1 MTSIISYYRFQELTQ
16 RIILHFQD
24 YPKLSQTYYV
34 LLECL
39 AQDHMSFLATMEPQ
53 VFLYILSSISAGLTA
68 LGGNL
73 NYFTGRKN
81 TSNVVAVNYTIIRK
95 KFSRAK

>member
-1 MTSIISYYRFQELTQ
+1 MK
-16 RIILHFQD
+16 D

-39 AQDHMSFLATMEPQ
+39 AQDHMAFLATMEPQ
-53 VFLYILSSISAGLTA
+53 VFLYILSSISEGLTA

-73 NYFTGRKN
+73 NYFTGTRGGRQNRKLRLN
-81 TSNVVAVNYTIIRK
+81 VDDFMVLWFYVMYRVTSSILQGA
-95 KFSRAK
+95 

>member
-1 MTSIISYYRFQELTQ
+1 MTYDSGFKGSKRCIHDLSSDARFLFVC
-16 RIILHFQD
+16 FQD

-53 VFLYILSSISAGLTA
+53 VFLYILSSISEGLTA

-73 NYFTGRKN
+73 NYFTGIEITRP
-81 TSNVVAVNYTIIRK
+81 SY
-95 KFSRAK
+95 

>member
-1 MTSIISYYRFQELTQ
+1 MFK
-16 RIILHFQD
+16 D

-39 AQDHMSFLATMEPQ
+39 AQDHMAFLATMEPQ
-53 VFLYILSSISAGLTA
+53 VFLYILASISEGLTA

-73 NYFTGRKN
+73 NYFTGTRGGRYEQRKLLL
-81 TSNVVAVNYTIIRK
+81 IGDLG
-95 KFSRAK
+95 FGGFFL

>member
-1 MTSIISYYRFQELTQ
+1 M
-16 RIILHFQD
+16 
-24 YPKLSQTYYV
+24 SQTYYV

-53 VFLYILSSISAGLTA
+53 VFMYILSSITEGLTA

-73 NYFTGRKN
+73 NYFTGAFTQKLLCHHIIDRCRRYIWTFQGIVDIAPEHRQILRKPE
-81 TSNVVAVNYTIIRK
+81 K
-95 KFSRAK
+95 

>member
-1 MTSIISYYRFQELTQ
+1 
-16 RIILHFQD
+16 
-24 YPKLSQTYYV
+24 LSQTYYV

-53 VFLYILSSISAGLTA
+53 VFLYILSSISEGLTA

-73 NYFTGRKN
+73 NYFTGTHTRCSSRQKEQGVDNNESNCIKN
-81 TSNVVAVNYTIIRK
+81 
-95 KFSRAK
+95 